1 MPHLFD
7 PLTLRG
13 VTLKNRIMMSPM
25 CQYSAGKDAMPNDWH
40 YVHYTTRAVG
50 GVGLIMVEATAV
62 ESRGRLSERDLGIY
76 EDRHVE
82 PLSRI
87 VDLCHKNGAKIGIQL
102 AHAGRK
108 AWSDDK
114 AYGPEEPVAPSAIPF
129 DEGWRVPRALTVD
142 EIGQIVAR
150 FQNAARRAREAGFDI
165 IELHAAHGY
174 LINEFLSPLANHRQ
188 DEYGG
193 SRSGRMLFLN
203 QIVDSV
209 RKIWPDASPLF
220 VRVSASDY
228 SPGGIDIEEMVEIT
242 KNLKERGIDLIDC
255 SSGGVV
261 QTSISAGPGYQVP
274 FAQRIKREANI
285 PTAAVGIITTPEL
298 AEEIIRN
305 ERADLVA
312 LGRELLRHP
321 YWPLDAAAYLHKEIE
336 WPVQY
341 LRAKRWLPY

>member
-7 PLTLRG
+7 PFTLRG

-25 CQYSAGKDAMPNDWH
+25 CQYSAGKDAAPNDWH
-40 YVHYTTRAVG
+40 FVHYPTRAVG

-62 ESRGRLSERDLGIY
+62 ESRGRISEGDLGIY
-76 EDRHVE
+76 EDRHIE
-82 PLSRI
+82 PFSRI

-108 AWSDDK
+108 AWSEDNG
-114 AYGPEEPVAPSAIPF
+114 YGPEEPVAPSAIPF
-129 DEGWRVPRALTVD
+129 DEGWKVPHELTVD
-142 EIGQIVAR
+142 EIGQIVAC

-209 RKIWPDASPLF
+209 RKVWPDASPLF
-220 VRVSASDY
+220 IRVSASDY
-228 SPGGIDIEEMVEIT
+228 SPGGIDIEEMVEMA
-242 KNLKERGIDLIDC
+242 KNLKGRGIDLIDC

-261 QTSISAGPGYQVP
+261 LAPISAWPGYQVP
-274 FAQRIKREANI
+274 FAQRIKHEANI
-285 PTAAVGIITTPEL
+285 ATGAVGIITTPEL
-298 AEEIIRN
+298 AEEIIHN
-305 ERADLVA
+305 ERADLVV

-321 YWPLDAAAYLHKEIE
+321 YWPLDAAAYLNKKTE

-341 LRAKRWLPY
+341 LRAKR

>member
-7 PLTLRG
+7 PITLRG
-13 VTLKNRIMMSPM
+13 LTLKNRIMMSPM
-25 CQYSAGKDAMPNDWH
+25 CQYSAGKDAAPNDWH
-40 YVHYTTRAVG
+40 LVHYPTRAAG

-62 ESRGRLSERDLGIY
+62 ESRGRLSEADLGIY
-76 EDRHVE
+76 DDRHVE
-82 PLSRI
+82 LFARI
-87 VDLCHKNGAKIGIQL
+87 VDLCHKNGARIGIQL

-129 DEGWRVPRALTVD
+129 DEGWKVPRALTIA
-142 EIGQIVAR
+142 EIGQIVTC
-150 FQNAARRAREAGFDI
+150 FQDAARRARDAGFDV
-165 IELHAAHGY
+165 IEFHAAHGY
-174 LINEFLSPLANHRQ
+174 LIGEFLSPLANHRQ

-193 SRSGRMLFLN
+193 SRSARMLFLN

-209 RKIWPDASPLF
+209 RKVWPEAAPLF

-228 SPGGIDIEEMVEIT
+228 LPGGVTVEEMVEMA
-242 KNLKERGIDLIDC
+242 KGLKLRGVDLIDC
-255 SSGGVV
+255 SSGGTVPAP
-261 QTSISAGPGYQVP
+261 ISAGPGYQVP
-274 FAQRIKREANI
+274 FAQRIKHDANI
-285 PTAAVGIITTPEL
+285 PTGAVGIITTPEL

-305 ERADLVA
+305 ERADLVV

-321 YWPLDAAAYLHKEIE
+321 YWPLEAAAHLHKETQ

-341 LRAKRWLPY
+341 LRAKR